1 MSWSLDNTMK
11 TLDTLRRAILLAGM
25 GLAMIG
31 AAAQGADQ
39 PATRGN
45 TVELSFPENLP
56 LKVLIDYVGKRQGVN
71 FIYDANVVSKKIT
84 IKAPRKVPSD
94 SLMTLLESALKMSG
108 MVMSPTGVKGMM
120 RIEVARELTAISKSP
135 QAVPIEPSQVRP
147 TLATTRVFQI
157 EHANPARIERV
168 LKPFL
173 SAATANF
180 TALPEHGLVI
190 ITDYAT
196 NMKRLENLVAL
207 VDRPK
212 RKVSTEFIRIQHVK
226 AESISKMASQLI
238 SGKAKARGGETPG
251 KLHMTESVT
260 VLHDERTNRV
270 VVIGPAGEVE
280 EAVSLIKSLDVATSL
295 NSQMY
300 KCRFASP
307 QRVDRLVKEMIGE
320 FASDRLYESVVDP
333 DSNLLIAKT
342 TPEIHAR
349 IRTLHAILDKPAEER
364 QSPIRFYKLENA
376 KAADVMFTLQ
386 NIEGESGLGG
396 VSIDGASGGAKEPE
410 KVESKGPTGKGVNQR
425 RGLSLESTREKSV
438 SGGAVQLRDARV
450 MADEPSNTII
460 VIATPSTQTVYE
472 KLIKRLD
479 VRRPQVL
486 VEATIVTVNT
496 TDGFKLG
503 VDISR
508 NRKLGDDKGN
518 VLTFSSFGLSKV
530 DAGTGRLTL
539 DPGVGFNGA
548 LLSADI
554 ADLVIQALDSDSRA
568 KVVARPSVLL
578 NDNSKGEL
586 VREREEPFKSINA
599 FTSGTTTESFA
610 GYASAGTRIM
620 LEPQISQG
628 DHLKLAYEITLS
640 SFSFDE
646 EASETLPP
654 SRQTNSLKSEVTIP
668 DGYTILV
675 GGLTREEFTRTV
687 DRVPLLGK
695 LPILEYAFSNR
706 SRDKTEVTLFVFLRA
721 VILRDDKFKDLKQV
735 SDDAAR
741 DAELSG
747 EHPVGEP
754 LEVR

>member
-1 MSWSLDNTMK
+1 MK
-11 TLDTLRRAILLAGM
+11 TPDTLCNIVLLMVGVSVILGVP
-25 GLAMIG
+25 
-31 AAAQGADQ
+31 AAQGADK
-39 PATRGN
+39 AEAGRN
-45 TVELSFPENLP
+45 MVELSLPENLP
-56 LKVLIDYVGKRQGVN
+56 LKVLIDYVGKREGVN
-71 FIYDANVVSKKIT
+71 FIYDANLVSKKIT

-94 SLMTLLESALKMSG
+94 SLMLLLDSTLKMSG
-108 MVMSPTGVKGMM
+108 MVLRPTDVKGMM
-120 RIEVARELTAISKSP
+120 RIETARELTAISPSP
-135 QAVPIEPSQVRP
+135 RATPLDAAQVRP
-147 TLATTRVFQI
+147 TLATTRVFQLK
-157 EHANPARIERV
+157 HADPQRIEQV
-168 LKPFL
+168 IKPFL
-173 SAATANF
+173 STATANF
-180 TALPEHGLVI
+180 TSLPEHGLVI

-196 NMKRLENLVAL
+196 NMKRLEEMVSL

-212 RKVSTEFIRIQHVK
+212 RKVSTQFVRVDHVK
-226 AESISKMASQLI
+226 AESISKMTTQVI
-238 SGKAKARGGETPG
+238 SGKAKARGGATRG
-251 KLHMTESVT
+251 KLPKADSCT

-270 VVIGPAGEVE
+270 MVVGPVDEVQE
-280 EAVSLIKSLDVATSL
+280 VVSLIKSLDVPTSL
-295 NSQMY
+295 KSQMY
-300 KCRFASP
+300 ACRHASP
-307 QRVDRLVKEMIGE
+307 ERVDRLVKEMIGE
-320 FASDRLYESVVDP
+320 FASERLYKSLVDS
-333 DSNLLIAKT
+333 DSNLLIVKA

-349 IRTLHAILDKPAEER
+349 IKTLHAILDKPSEDR

-376 KAADVMFTLQ
+376 KAADVIATLQ
-386 NIEGESGLGG
+386 SIEGESGLEG
-396 VSIDGASGGAKEPE
+396 VSIDGASGKTKEAD
-410 KVESKGPTGKGVNQR
+410 KTVSRGPTGRDVNR
-425 RGLSLESTREKSV
+425 RSGLNLKRASGANR
-438 SGGAVQLRDARV
+438 SGGSVQLKDARV
-450 MADEPSNTII
+450 MADEPSNTVI
-460 VIATPSTQTVYE
+460 VVAAPSIQTVYE

-486 VEATIVTVNT
+486 VEATIVTVDT

-503 VDISR
+503 VEIAR
-508 NRKLGDDKGN
+508 NNKLGKGKGN
-518 VLTFSSFGLSKV
+518 ALTFSSFGLSKV

-568 KVVARPSVLL
+568 KVVAKPSVLL

-586 VREREEPFKSINA
+586 IREREEPFKSINA

-675 GGLTREEFTRTV
+675 GGLTREEFTKAV
-687 DRVPLLGK
+687 DRVPFLGK
-695 LPILEYAFSNR
+695 LPIIEYAFSSR
-706 SRDKTEVTLFVFLRA
+706 SRDKTETTLFVFLRA

-735 SDDAAR
+735 SDDAAKK
-741 DAELSG
+741 AELSG
-747 EHPVGEP
+747 EHPSSEP